1 MKKRL
6 KWIYGLLVALV
17 LVGMTFLG
25 KSYINQ
31 LTAHKA
37 KIYNSQMTPTIL
49 VPGSDATQERFN
61 ELISDLNS
69 REKNHSVLKLTVKKD
84 SRITYSGKVNNK
96 DRQPFIVIAFENNQ
110 DGYANIKKQA
120 EWLDLAMVSLQEK
133 YKFKRFNAIGHSNGG
148 LNWTIFLE
156 KYYDSDDFDMQ
167 NLLTVGTPYNF
178 EETNVSNKTQMLKDL
193 TAAKD
198 KIPASLTVFNLA
210 GTESYDGDKI
220 VPFASVE
227 TGKYIFQ
234 KTAKHYTQVTVSGD
248 EAGHSDLPSNPEVI
262 QYIAEKI
269 IGNRQDRPTKV
280 RN

>member
-1 MKKRL
+1 MKKRF

-17 LVGMTFLG
+17 FVGMTFLG

-167 NLLTVGTPYNF
+167 NLLTIGTPYNF

-198 KIPASLTVFNLA
+198 KIPASLSVYNLA

>member
-1 MKKRL
+1 MKKRI
-6 KWIYGLLVALV
+6 KWLYLILVGLV
-17 LVGMTFLG
+17 LIVMTFLG

-31 LTAHKA
+31 MTAHKA
-37 KIYNSQMTPTIL
+37 KIYNSQMIPTIL

-61 ELISDLNS
+61 DLIADLNS
-69 REKNHSVLKLTVKKD
+69 REKNHSVLKLTVHKD
-84 SRITYSGKVNNK
+84 DSISYSGKVNNK

-120 EWLDLAMVSLQEK
+120 EWLDMTMTTLQEK

-156 KYYDSDDFDMQ
+156 KYYDADDFDMQ
-167 NLLTVGTPYNF
+167 NLLTIGTPYNF
-178 EETNVSNKTQMLKDL
+178 EETNMSNKTQMLKDL
-193 TAAKD
+193 MAAKD
-198 KIPASLTVFNLA
+198 KIPASLSVYNLA

-269 IGNRQDRPTKV
+269 LTNRQDKTVKV

>member
-69 REKNHSVLKLTVKKD
+69 RENHSVLKLTVKKD